1 MWARLIA
8 QIWRAFQ
15 GRMILLLLLTVL
27 ASLADGASMAMLLP
41 LMNLVG
47 VGGGQATVTAD
58 VFHRVFDIL
67 GVGPTLEV
75 VLLTIVGIFV
85 VQGLL
90 VMAQG
95 HVISSIE
102 SAYVAQ
108 WRKAL
113 LGCFLGAKWQYLS
126 QQKSGSLTYLIITE
140 AERLGRVFFLTI
152 QLIASLVVILAYA
165 AIALVIS
172 WKVTVGVLLC
182 LGVMAAAF
190 FRFSAKFSYRIGRDY
205 SVRLDELQAI
215 VTDFL
220 KSAKPIKAMAAEP
233 YVMEKTHAIHYEI
246 ERHYFGGVVV
256 SYVLKVMMELAA
268 IAFFC
273 ILIYASIRLL
283 ELPSSSLIVLLAIF
297 FRLVPKMQNAQYQ
310 LQLMLSYLPAFG
322 RIEAAMR
329 DAEKMTEGHSI
340 EERERS
346 FKQSP
351 SIVLNNVTVEYEGRI
366 ALSGACLEIPRNSTV
381 CIVGESGAGKSTL
394 VDCLVGLATPVAGEV
409 LLDGVPLEDVNLR
422 QWRSSIGYVDQD
434 TVLFEGTVAEIICQ
448 GRDISKERV
457 IDAAKKSHAHD
468 FISDLPKG
476 YDTVI
481 GAHGV
486 QLSGGQRQR
495 LAMCRAL
502 AGNPVMLILDE
513 PTSALDPA
521 SESEVAKALHELR
534 GTITVVIVSHRISAI
549 REVDKFVI
557 LNAGRIVREA
567 SDRRNL

>member
-381 CIVGESGAGKSTL
+381 
-394 VDCLVGLATPVAGEV
+394 
-409 LLDGVPLEDVNLR
+409 
-422 QWRSSIGYVDQD
+422 
-434 TVLFEGTVAEIICQ
+434 
-448 GRDISKERV
+448 
-457 IDAAKKSHAHD
+457 
-468 FISDLPKG
+468 
-476 YDTVI
+476 
-481 GAHGV
+481 
-486 QLSGGQRQR
+486 
-495 LAMCRAL
+495 
-502 AGNPVMLILDE
+502 
-513 PTSALDPA
+513 
-521 SESEVAKALHELR
+521 
-534 GTITVVIVSHRISAI
+534 
-549 REVDKFVI
+549 
-557 LNAGRIVREA
+557 
-567 SDRRNL
+567 